1 MKNREKFRDE
11 IAEAIK
17 EDNELNE
24 KLCCFVKDNVIPRFV
39 SEENMEEYPCGD
51 MNCRTCV
58 RMFAFWL
65 DEEYEEPQKPAVDW
79 SKVPVDTLVMVKD
92 FEREEW
98 VLRYF
103 KGIDEN
109 CEESKYMT
117 WIAGATSKTAYGFTE
132 YWNYCELVE
141 DEDDSNQ
148 NGI

>member
-11 IAEAIK
+11 ILEAFEGFFNYETNSACRFMK
-17 EDNELNE
+17 
-24 KLCCFVKDNVIPRFV
+24 KQVIPNYDL
-39 SEENMEEYPCGD
+39 ENRVKEGTCGGL
-51 MNCRTCV
+51 TCIDCSK
-58 RMFAFWL
+58 MFAFWL
-65 DEEYEEPQKPAVDW
+65 EEEYVEPQKVDW

-117 WIAGATSKTAYGFTE
+117 WIAGSTSKTAYGFTE

-141 DEDDSNQ
+141 DEDE
-148 NGI
+148 

>member
-1 MKNREKFRDE
+1 MKNREKFRSE

-65 DEEYEEPQKPAVDW
+65 DEEYIEPPKPEVDW
-79 SKVPVDTLVMVKD
+79 SKVPVDTLVRVRD
-92 FEREEW
+92 YENCDW

-103 KGIDEN
+103 KGVDESN
-109 CEESKYMT
+109 PEEKYEAWT
-117 WIAGATSKTAYGFTE
+117 NGATSKTANNDGYVH
-132 YWNYCELVE
+132 WKYCELVE
-141 DEDDSNQ
+141 VEDEK
-148 NGI
+148 